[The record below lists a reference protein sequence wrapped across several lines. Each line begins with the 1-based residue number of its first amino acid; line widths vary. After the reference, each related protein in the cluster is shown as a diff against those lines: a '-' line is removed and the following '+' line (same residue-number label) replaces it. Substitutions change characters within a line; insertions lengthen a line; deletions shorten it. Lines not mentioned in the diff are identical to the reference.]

1 MLLMHWTSALTL
13 NVKHAT
19 SQPEKRNMALKDIVY
34 TASEQSVE
42 RNSTPLI
49 VNGKIVLNWTQNHKT
64 KKAELSTETVLLF
77 WNK

>member
-49 VNGKIVLNWTQNHKT
+49 VNGKIVLN
-64 KKAELSTETVLLF
+64 
-77 WNK
+77 